1 MSATISSDKDGEVA
15 WEAGGFVGAV
25 AGAIVGVTA
34 AQDASTMQLIDL
46 KKSFI

>member
-1 MSATISSDKDGEVA
+1 VSATISTDKDGEVA

-34 AQDASTMQLIDL
+34 AQDASTMQLINL
-46 KKSFI
+46 KRSFI